1 MKPPALDSH
10 TGYWLR
16 AVSNHVS
23 AAFARKVEA
32 KGVTVAEWVVLRA
45 LADDPTTRPARLAER
60 LALTPGAVSKL
71 ADRLEAKKLIAR
83 TPLPDDRRAH
93 TLALTDTGAALV
105 PELASLAD
113 ANEAEWFGALSSDD
127 RAALD
132 RILRQLANQHR
143 LRTAPLD

>member
-1 MKPPALDSH
+1 MSTPALDSH

-16 AVSNHVS
+16 AVSNHAS

-45 LADDPTTRPARLAER
+45 LADEPAARPARLAER

-71 ADRLEAKKLIAR
+71 AERLETKKLIAR
-83 TPLPDDRRAH
+83 TLLPDDRRAH
-93 TLALTDTGAALV
+93 TLTLTDKGTALV

-113 ANEAEWFGALSSDD
+113 ANEAEWFGALPPTD

-132 RILRQLANQHR
+132 RILRLLAQQHG
-143 LRTAPLD
+143 LRAAPLD

>member
-1 MKPPALDSH
+1 MNAAALDSH

-32 KGVTVAEWVVLRA
+32 RGVTVAEWVMLRA
-45 LADDPTTRPARLAER
+45 LADGPGTRPARLAER
-60 LALTPGAVSKL
+60 LALTPGAISKL
-71 ADRLEAKKLIAR
+71 ADRLEAKGLIAR

-93 TLALTDTGAALV
+93 LLALSDKGAALV
-105 PELASLAD
+105 PELARLAD
-113 ANEAEWFGALSSDD
+113 ANEAEWFGALSPDD

-132 RILRQLANQHR
+132 RILRQLADQHR
-143 LRTAPLD
+143 LRAAPLD

>member
-1 MKPPALDSH
+1 M
-10 TGYWLR
+10 
-16 AVSNHVS
+16 SNHVS

-32 KGVTVAEWVVLRA
+32 RGVTVAEWVVLRA
-45 LADDPTTRPARLAER
+45 LADDPATRPARLAER

-71 ADRLEAKKLIAR
+71 GDRLEAKKLVVR

-93 TLALTDTGAALV
+93 HLALTDAGAALV

-113 ANEAEWFGALSSDD
+113 ANESEWFGELTPDD

-132 RILRQLANQHR
+132 RILRQLAEQHG
-143 LRTAPLD
+143 LRAAPLD

>member
-1 MKPPALDSH
+1 MNTPALDSH

-16 AVSNHVS
+16 ALSNHVS

-32 KGVTVAEWVVLRA
+32 RGVTVAEWVILRA
-45 LADDPTTRPARLAER
+45 LADEPAARPARLAER

-71 ADRLEAKKLIAR
+71 ADRLETKKLIAR
-83 TPLPDDRRAH
+83 TLLPDDRRAH
-93 TLALTDTGAALV
+93 TLALTDKGTALV

-113 ANEAEWFGALSSDD
+113 ANEVEWFGALSPTD

-132 RILRQLANQHR
+132 RILRLLAQQHG
-143 LRTAPLD
+143 LRAAPLD

>member
-1 MKPPALDSH
+1 MNITALDSH

-45 LADDPTTRPARLAER
+45 LADEPTTRPARLAER

-113 ANEAEWFGALSSDD
+113 ANEAEWFGALSPDD

-143 LRTAPLD
+143 LRAAPLD

>member
-1 MKPPALDSH
+1 MTTTALDSH

-16 AVSNHVS
+16 ALSNHVS

-32 KGVTVAEWVVLRA
+32 KDVTVAEWVMLRA
-45 LADDPTTRPARLAER
+45 LVDEPTTRPARLAER

-71 ADRLEAKKLIAR
+71 ADRLEAKGLIAR

-93 TLALTDTGAALV
+93 HLALTDKGAALV

-113 ANEAEWFGALSSDD
+113 ANEAEWFGALSRDD

-132 RILRQLANQHR
+132 RILRQLAERHR
-143 LRTAPLD
+143 LRAAPLD